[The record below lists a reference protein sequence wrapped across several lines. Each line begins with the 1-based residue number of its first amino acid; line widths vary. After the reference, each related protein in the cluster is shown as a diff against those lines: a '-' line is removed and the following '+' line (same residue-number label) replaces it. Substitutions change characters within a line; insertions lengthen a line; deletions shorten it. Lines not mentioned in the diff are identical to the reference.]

1 MSTKTGGH
9 APGAAWR
16 FPMARA
22 FAKIAFTPR
31 VQAAQARMGSRDA
44 YRSTE
49 LGDAE
54 TVELRPVEIEFIGA
68 RDSFYQG
75 TVGENGWPY
84 VQHRGGPMGFLK
96 VLGPQ
101 TIGYA
106 DFSGNRQ
113 YISVGNLDGDDRVSL
128 FLMDYPAQRRLK
140 IWGRAR
146 LIDEDTE
153 PALVARLES
162 PDYRARVERGVIIT
176 VEAFDWNCPKY
187 ITPRFT
193 EREVRGLV
201 TGWQREAEQRNTAAA
216 SAEEIGRGALKLV
229 VAGIRQMTP
238 RVRAYELRAPDWTEL
253 PPVTAGA
260 HLAVP
265 VRLPDGAVVTRQYS
279 LATHPHRRDRYEIA
293 VLHEQSGRG
302 GSAAIHLSWQIG
314 TLLAVDHPANQFP
327 LHDDDRPA
335 ILIAGGIGITPI
347 KAMGQVLKARG
358 NTFELHYSGRSGA
371 EMAYRDRLEVEFP
384 GQLHLYFT
392 RVPGGARID
401 LHAVM
406 RAAPADALC
415 YVCGPRRLIEA
426 AKSAAHELAISAG
439 RVQYESFE

>member
-1 MSTKTGGH
+1 
-9 APGAAWR
+9 
-16 FPMARA
+16 MARA
-22 FAKIAFTPR
+22 FAKIAFTPN

-44 YRSTE
+44 YRAAE
-49 LGDAE
+49 LGDVEA
-54 TVELRPVEIEFIGA
+54 VELGPNEIEFIGA

-84 VQHRGGPMGFLK
+84 VQHRGGPAGFLK

-113 YISVGNLDGDDRVSL
+113 YISVGNLEGDDRVSL

-146 LIDEDTE
+146 LVDEARE

-193 EREVRGLV
+193 EGEVREIVG
-201 TGWQREAEQRNTAAA
+201 GWKREAEHSETAAA
-216 SAEEIGRGALKLV
+216 TVAEIGSGPLKLV
-229 VAGIRQMTP
+229 VTGIREITR
-238 RVRAYELRAPDWTEL
+238 RVRAYELRAPDWSDL

-265 VRLPDGAVVTRQYS
+265 VRLADGSVVTRQYS
-279 LATHPHRRDRYEIA
+279 LTSHPQRRDMFEIA
-293 VLHEQSGRG
+293 VLREDRGSG
-302 GSAAIHLSWQIG
+302 GSAAVHASWQIG
-314 TLLAVDHPANQFP
+314 TLLALDHPVNQFP
-327 LHDDDRPA
+327 LHDDDRHA
-335 ILIAGGIGITPI
+335 VLIAGGIGITPI
-347 KAMGQVLKARG
+347 RAMAQALKARG
-358 NTFELHYSGRSGA
+358 NSFDLHYSGRTA
-371 EMAYRDRLEVEFP
+371 ADMPYLDQLAIEFP
-384 GQLHLYFT
+384 GQLHLYAT
-392 RVPGGARID
+392 RSPGETRLD
-401 LHAVM
+401 LNAAMASAPPSAVF
-406 RAAPADALC
+406 
-415 YVCGPRRLIEA
+415 YVCGPSRLIESARVA
-426 AKSAAHELAISAG
+426 AGELSIEAN
-439 RVQYESFE
+439 RLQYESFV